1 MIKSMT
7 GFAAATREH
16 PQATVSVSVRA
27 VNHRFLDVQ
36 VRLPQAVASLEPD
49 VRAAVQQRVAR
60 GRLEVNVTLQQRREP
75 VVDVEIH
82 ERVVAALAA
91 AFDAAR
97 EKGLVTGSL
106 TPGDLMRVPQAVTI
120 RERLGDADNE
130 VPEDVRALVREAVVA
145 AIDGLDA
152 MRTHEGGFLA
162 ADLEAR
168 RTALGPLVDEVERL
182 AAEGRGAIEARL
194 GRRVQELQ
202 VEASVDPALI
212 AQEIVKMAARVDI
225 SEELTRFRGHLEHW
239 RALAASEEPCGR
251 KFDFLLQEMNREINT
266 IGSKSEAQGLAER
279 IVELKAELEKMREQ
293 VQNVE

>member
-7 GFAAATREH
+7 GFASATREH

-27 VNHRFLDVQ
+27 VNHRFLDAQ

-49 VRAAVQQRVAR
+49 VRAAVQRRIAR

-91 AFDAAR
+91 AFDSAR
-97 EKGLVTGSL
+97 EKGLVSGTL

-130 VPEDVRALVREAVVA
+130 VPEEVRTLVREAVEA
-145 AIDGLDA
+145 AIESLDA
-152 MRTHEGGFLA
+152 MRAHEGGFLA
-162 ADLEAR
+162 ADLEER
-168 RTALGPLVDEVERL
+168 RRGLVPLIDEVERL

-194 GRRVQELQ
+194 ARRVQELQ

-225 SEELTRFRGHLEHW
+225 SEELTRFRAHLEHW
-239 RALAASEEPCGR
+239 HALANADEPCGR
-251 KFDFLLQEMNREINT
+251 KFDFLLQEINREINT

-279 IVELKAELEKMREQ
+279 IVQVKAELEKMREQ